1 MNYLLAVMESVC
13 NSIASG
19 SNQQLADG
27 NMTVLDVNIEQSV
40 YNQWTSN
47 VQRAEKSVN
56 SWAQKV
62 AANPTNKGY
71 QAQLTAAQTNFQ
83 NTETQEQTYTQQSD
97 SATQAMQNQTGQ
109 DSATMQMKV
118 QLEAAINQVA
128 QTLSSALAQHL

>member
-27 NMTVLDVNIEQSV
+27 NMTTLDVNIEQGI
-40 YNQWTSN
+40 YNQWTN
-47 VQRAEKSVN
+47 YVQNAEKSVN
-56 SWAQKV
+56 NWAFKV
-62 AANPTNKGY
+62 ASDPTNKGY
-71 QAQLTAAQTNFQ
+71 QAQLTAAQTKFQ
-83 NTETQEQTYTQQSD
+83 NMETEEQTYTQQAD

-128 QTLSSALAQHL
+128 QTLSSALAQPL